1 MFIGS
6 AARRRGVL
14 TRRHATVAILAVVIP
29 ALIAGSL
36 MPTPAKVWLGITLPH
51 VHAPVHLAAF
61 GITAWLLIS
70 LADTWRIRLLAALAV
85 CLMAISLEIGE
96 WLFYRNA
103 MEWMDVLH
111 DVLGVLAAL
120 LITLP
125 RVARSESA
133 NPEASEK

>member
-1 MFIGS
+1 
-6 AARRRGVL
+6 
-14 TRRHATVAILAVVIP
+14 
-29 ALIAGSL
+29 

-103 MEWMDVLH
+103 MEWLDVR
-111 DVLGVLAAL
+111 DDIFGVLAAL
-120 LITLP
+120 IVT
-125 RVARSESA
+125 RAKGSRTGSA
-133 NPEASEK
+133 NPEASGK